1 MPAKKLGVERET
13 PMPKVQVTSHIEI
26 DVDDMLKGVAQL
38 EPHELERIV
47 NKLLALQAQQ
57 RAVSLSQTETDL
69 LQQINKGLPPTVRV
83 RYDEL
88 AVKLHEETITPAEHE
103 ELLRLIDQ
111 IEQAD
116 VERLRC
122 VIALAQLRGVSVDTL
137 MDQLGIRQP
146 PVHA

>member
-1 MPAKKLGVERET
+1 MPAEELGIERET

-38 EPHELERIV
+38 ESDELEQIV

-69 LQQINKGLPPTVRV
+69 LQQINKGLPPTVRG

-103 ELLRLIDQ
+103 DLLRLIDQ

-116 VERLRC
+116 VEHLRC
-122 VIALAQLRGVSVDTL
+122 VIVLAQLRGVSVDTL
-137 MDQLGIRQP
+137 MDQLGIRQLP
-146 PVHA
+146 AHA

>member
-1 MPAKKLGVERET
+1 MLVEELGVERKT

-26 DVDDMLKGVAQL
+26 DVDEMLKGVAQL
-38 EPHELERIV
+38 EPNELEQIV
-47 NKLLALQAQQ
+47 NKLLALQAHQ

-69 LQQINKGLPPTVRV
+69 LQQINKGLPPTVRL

-88 AVKLHEETITPAEHE
+88 AVKLHEEIITPAEHE

-116 VERLRC
+116 VERLRYMI
-122 VIALAQLRGVSVDTL
+122 VLAQLRGVSVDTL
-137 MDQLGIRQP
+137 MDQLGIRQS